1 MGIQTPVPAIGFE
14 AALARAGLF
23 DVPVFLL
30 ARFRRL
36 MALEGWI
43 VDLPRMCVDTLYA
56 HERIAQAHNSA
67 IERLRQVAFDLFAAF
82 DRRLLEA
89 SLH

>member
-1 MGIQTPVPAIGFE
+1 MAVQTPVIWLE
-14 AALARAGLF
+14 AALARAGVS

-43 VDLPRMCVDTLYA
+43 VDLPRMCVDATYA
-56 HERIAQAHNSA
+56 HERIAQAHTSA
-67 IERLRQVAFDLFAAF
+67 ITRLRQAAFDLFAAF
-82 DRRLLEA
+82 DRPLA
-89 SLH
+89 GAALH

>member
-1 MGIQTPVPAIGFE
+1 MTKQAPAIWLE
-14 AALARAGLF
+14 AALARAGVSE
-23 DVPVFLL
+23 VPVFLL

-43 VDLPRMCVDTLYA
+43 VDLPRMCVDTAYA
-56 HERIAQAHNSA
+56 HERIAQAHGSA
-67 IERLRQVAFDLFAAF
+67 IVRLRQAAFDLFAAF
-82 DRRLLEA
+82 DRPLVGA

>member
-1 MGIQTPVPAIGFE
+1 MSMQAPAIWLE
-14 AALARAGLF
+14 AALARAGVSE
-23 DVPVFLL
+23 VPVFLL

-43 VDLPRMCVDTLYA
+43 VDLPRMCVDTTYA
-56 HERIAQAHNSA
+56 HERIAQAHTSA
-67 IERLRQVAFDLFAAF
+67 IVRLRHSACDLFAAF
-82 DRRLLEA
+82 DRPLVGA